1 MALRAET
8 ASDLE
13 GVHARVVVVGGG
25 QAGLSMSYCLTQ
37 RGVDHIVLER
47 DRVGNEWRERR
58 WDSFFLVTPNWQ
70 CQLPGFPYDGDDP
83 DGFLARDEIVRYIEA
98 YAKHIDPPVIEK
110 VAATRLRRDRKGRY
124 LVGTSRGELVAD
136 QVVLATGPYQMS
148 LIPRL
153 ADRLPDEL
161 TQLHSSHYRSPDR
174 LPPGEVLVVGTGQSG
189 CQIAEDLHL
198 AGRQV
203 HLVVGS
209 APRVARR
216 YRGRDVVAWLD
227 AVGYYR
233 KAVEE
238 FADVDAVRFRVNH
251 YVTGRDGGRDIDLRA
266 FARAGMRLYGRLTGV
281 TGATLRFAPDLE
293 KNLDHADAVS
303 ESIKDSIDSYLA
315 ALGTAA
321 VGIDAPPEPRY
332 TPVWVPETEPTQLNL
347 SNTGITSVIWSTG
360 FGRDDRWIEVPVFD
374 GRGYPTHDRGVTSS
388 PGLYFLGLPW
398 QHTWGSGRLSGVAG
412 DAAYLAERIVTHLT
426 ERIVPNLTERSIT
439 GTQSDY
445 LFRWI
450 AGTSTSTYPR
460 DDEWVA
466 PRTVA

>member
-1 MALRAET
+1 
-8 ASDLE
+8 
-13 GVHARVVVVGGG
+13 
-25 QAGLSMSYCLTQ
+25 
-37 RGVDHIVLER
+37 
-47 DRVGNEWRERR
+47 
-58 WDSFFLVTPNWQ
+58 
-70 CQLPGFPYDGDDP
+70 
-83 DGFLARDEIVRYIEA
+83 
-98 YAKHIDPPVIEK
+98 
-110 VAATRLRRDRKGRY
+110 
-124 LVGTSRGELVAD
+124 
-136 QVVLATGPYQMS
+136 
-148 LIPRL
+148 
-153 ADRLPDEL
+153 
-161 TQLHSSHYRSPDR
+161 
-174 LPPGEVLVVGTGQSG
+174 
-189 CQIAEDLHL
+189 
-198 AGRQV
+198 
-203 HLVVGS
+203 
-209 APRVARR
+209 
-216 YRGRDVVAWLD
+216 
-227 AVGYYR
+227 
-233 KAVEE
+233 
-238 FADVDAVRFRVNH
+238 
-251 YVTGRDGGRDIDLRA
+251 
-266 FARAGMRLYGRLTGV
+266 
-281 TGATLRFAPDLE
+281 
-293 KNLDHADAVS
+293 HADAVS